1 MPDKLA
7 PRNWPNWLRIVT
19 LVVSGV
25 WIVTIPL
32 LFSARLRMTWMPWVG
47 VVSVILLV
55 AWIAVPTD
63 DGAATAKPTTVV
75 TATVASDTTEPE
87 PTAST
92 ETLKTHAYSSASSA
106 RTYAARIR

>member
-32 LFSARLRMTWMPWVG
+32 LF
-47 VVSVILLV
+47 
-55 AWIAVPTD
+55 
-63 DGAATAKPTTVV
+63 
-75 TATVASDTTEPE
+75 
-87 PTAST
+87 
-92 ETLKTHAYSSASSA
+92 
-106 RTYAARIR
+106 